1 MSSVR
6 SRLAPPFCFNEE
18 CIAMTTRDLVKDPH
32 LEEQW
37 NSWIEKND
45 PTTINSLSDNDLR
58 EIVIK
63 DLTRASQM
71 TVEEYT
77 LFQKWCEI
85 QDRYP
90 TQKTS
95 TLFGVET
102 QMTNLDDKAF
112 IENAKTNVWI
122 PESPEDYLKLD
133 PVMVYTGKSFVGV
146 GSLSGNTLITDKD
159 AKLSETWNCIR
170 TFTSTM
176 KNNSNIGR
184 SLNYLVKD
192 NKTGKYLGVVCI
204 SSDFLD
210 LTPRDK
216 YIGWERTKKTQGK
229 MINYTAIGSTIV
241 PFQPLGYNYV
251 GGKLLALLC
260 LSDEVQ
266 QQWKKQYGDVLI
278 GVTTTSLY
286 GKNKAGGLSQYDGL
300 KHWEKMG
307 FSSGSVSYET
317 TKSTVYHIRHWLK
330 KNHTRKYFEW
340 YQAKKPSGQ
349 PYKRDHKN
357 RSYTFTYSK
366 LSVPKELIRSEHQRG
381 IYFSPLYNNS
391 CEFLKGEITENDLKK
406 SFDTSYEA
414 LTNIWK
420 NEYAK
425 SRFKILSKKNKLSS
439 ETLFYDDLIY
449 MTWEETKAKYLS
461 QVGR

>member
-1 MSSVR
+1 
-6 SRLAPPFCFNEE
+6 
-18 CIAMTTRDLVKDPH
+18 VKDAE
-32 LEEQW
+32 LERQW
-37 NSWIEKND
+37 NEWLASND
-45 PTTINSLSDNDLR
+45 VDSMETVDDSVLR
-58 EIVIK
+58 DTLIT
-63 DLTRASQM
+63 DLTNVSKM

-77 LFQKWCEI
+77 LYQKWCEI
-85 QDRYP
+85 HDRYP
-90 TQKTS
+90 TREVS
-95 TLFGVET
+95 TLFGEEI
-102 QMTNLDDKAF
+102 QMVDREEEELIKRLKSN
-112 IENAKTNVWI
+112 IW
-122 PESPEDYLKLD
+122 SP
-133 PVMVYTGKSFVGV
+133 
-146 GSLSGNTLITDKD
+146 KD
-159 AKLSETWNCIR
+159 ADDYMNLQPELIYTKDAELSTTWNTIR

-184 SLNYLVKD
+184 NLNYIVADKV
-192 NKTGKYLGVVCI
+192 TGKYLGVICI

-216 YIGWERTKKTQGK
+216 FIGWEREKKTQGH
-229 MINYTAIGSTIV
+229 MINFTAIGSTIV

-266 QQWKKQYGDVLI
+266 YQWKKQYGDTLV

-286 GKNKAGGLSQYDGL
+286 GKNKLGGLSQYDNL
-300 KHWEKMG
+300 KHWKKMG

-317 TKSTVYHIRHWLK
+317 TKPTVQLLRNWLK

-340 YQAKKPSGQ
+340 YVAKKPSGQ

-357 RSYTFTYSK
+357 RSYSFTYSK
-366 LSVPKELIRSEHQRG
+366 LDVPKELIRSEHQRG
-381 IYFSPLYNNS
+381 IYFSPLYNNTND
-391 CEFLKGEITENDLKK
+391 FLCGKVSDTELVK

-414 LTNIWK
+414 LAELWK
-420 NEYAK
+420 TKYA
-425 SRFKILSKKNKLSS
+425 SKRIRSLKEQNRVST

-449 MTWEETKAKYLS
+449 MSWEETKIKYLS